1 MSPKRAGLL
10 DSLPRI
16 SGKLMLLPLL
26 AAWLLAVPVCRP
38 ATAQQQ
44 QPEGGRVN
52 LVDNSDLIHPI
63 RSAQERVNMTVNSS
77 IILMMEQNI
86 PRVQVAN
93 PDLLTLTPLSAR
105 QVQVHAKKTGIT
117 KVTLWDEENHVF
129 TVDISIYGDTR
140 ELTELLRAEF
150 PGAAITVRPTAA
162 GVVLGGFVDRA
173 DDVAR
178 IVTMAQDYYPKVIN
192 NIYVGGVPQVILHVK
207 VMEVSR
213 TKLRDAGVDF
223 TEVFSAGSSFFSSS
237 AAGISKLSTL
247 PQVVAGPIGGAAA
260 ATPITGVVSG
270 LTQPTISLGVLNQFN
285 GGFFGFIQMLQRN
298 NILKVL
304 AEPTLVTTS
313 GRPAYFLSGGEM
325 PIPVPQSLGTI
336 SIQFRKFGT
345 QVDFVPIV
353 LGSGRIHLE
362 VRPKISEIDPT
373 VSITLN
379 GSTIPGFRTR
389 ECDTGVEM
397 NAGQTL
403 ALAGLLQTD
412 VQHQLQG
419 IPYLMDIP
427 YLGLCFRRSTD
438 TVEETELLITVCPEL
453 AEAMNCEQVPPIGPG
468 VGTMVPDDCGFYF
481 KGYNE
486 VPSPQTPSPG
496 GPPGGAG
503 PLGPG
508 GPGPKG
514 PGGIGPVGPGGFG
527 PTGPGGYGPMGPG
540 NGMPAGA
547 VPDSMEEVPS
557 GPAKPR
563 RPASKT
569 PVAPGTEANTS
580 AGQPVVGRALPP
592 RSDGIPARRVSTG
605 PGGASPAPR
614 PNRINRPQPQS
625 PAAAEDTKSLGEPPA
640 FIGPQ
645 GYDVSN

>member
-10 DSLPRI
+10 DSLSWICGR
-16 SGKLMLLPLL
+16 LMPLPLL
-26 AAWLLAVPVCRP
+26 AAWLLAVPICRP
-38 ATAQQQ
+38 AAAQPAAQPATQ
-44 QPEGGRVN
+44 QPDGKIR

-63 RSAQERVNMTVNSS
+63 RSAQERVNMTVNGS
-77 IILMMEQNI
+77 IILMTQQNI
-86 PRVQVAN
+86 PRVQVEN

-105 QVQVHAKKTGIT
+105 QVQMHAKKAGFT
-117 KVTLWDEENHVF
+117 KVTLWDEENHVY
-129 TVDISIYGDTR
+129 TIDVSIYGDTR

-150 PGAAITVRPTAA
+150 PAAAITVRPTSA

-173 DDVAR
+173 DDVNR
-178 IVTMAQDYYPKVIN
+178 IVSMASDYYPKVIN

-223 TEVFSAGSSFFSSS
+223 TQVFGGGSSFFSST
-237 AAGISKLSTL
+237 AGGLSKVATL
-247 PQVVAGPIGGAAA
+247 PQVVAPAVGGATAA
-260 ATPITGVVSG
+260 SPITTVVNQLG
-270 LTQPTISLGVLNQFN
+270 TQPTISLGLLNQFDN
-285 GGFFGFIQMLQRN
+285 GFFGFIQMLQRN

-353 LGSGRIHLE
+353 LGAGRIHLE
-362 VRPKISEIDPT
+362 VRPKISEINPT

-412 VQHQLQG
+412 VQQQVQG

-427 YLGLCFRRSTD
+427 YLGLAFRRSTE
-438 TVEETELLITVCPEL
+438 TIEETELLIMVRPEIG
-453 AEAMNCEQVPPIGPG
+453 EAMNCDQVPPVGPG
-468 VGTMVPDDCGFYF
+468 VGTMSPDDCGFYF

-486 VPSPQTPSPG
+486 VPSPPMPG
-496 GPPGGAG
+496 GGIPGGMRSG
-503 PLGPG
+503 FP
-508 GPGPKG
+508 GPGPG
-514 PGGIGPVGPGGFG
+514 PGPSMGPV
-527 PTGPGGYGPMGPG
+527 
-540 NGMPAGA
+540 MPQGA
-547 VPDSMEEVPS
+547 VPESMEVLP
-557 GPAKPR
+557 GTPPAK
-563 RPASKT
+563 
-569 PVAPGTEANTS
+569 
-580 AGQPVVGRALPP
+580 
-592 RSDGIPARRVSTG
+592 ARR
-605 PGGASPAPR
+605 AP
-614 PNRINRPQPQS
+614 PNRRCHSRPT
-625 PAAAEDTKSLGEPPA
+625 AHRRRRARRRG
-640 FIGPQ
+640 GPSRCVLTAQ
-645 GYDVSN
+645 